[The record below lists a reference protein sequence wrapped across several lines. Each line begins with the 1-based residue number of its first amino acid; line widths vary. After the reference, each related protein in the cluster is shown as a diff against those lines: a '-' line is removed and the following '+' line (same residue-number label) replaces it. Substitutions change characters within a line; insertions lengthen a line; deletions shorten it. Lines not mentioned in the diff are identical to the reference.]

1 VSRGTGVARLALVAA
16 VLGPTY
22 LGNTFQATNQIPTLT
37 YQVLIGSLL
46 SSLLVPPLVRAIDT
60 SEPGEVERLAGSL
73 LGLAMAVFAV
83 SSLLL
88 LLAGPVLLRVLSAGV
103 EDPGIASAQRRT
115 GWILLLATA
124 PQVVLYGVASV
135 GEAALFARDRFSL
148 AAAAPSL
155 ENVGL
160 IVTLVLAAAV
170 FGTGVDV
177 DTVRTSELLL
187 LGVGST
193 VAVAVHALAKWGGAW
208 RAGIRLVPNTH
219 WRTPEVRQVVRRAG
233 PTIGYAV
240 LTTLLQFLVVVVANS
255 VAGGVVAF
263 QVGLQ
268 LMYFPVALAARS
280 VSVTLLPVL
289 SRLAAVRDLQR
300 FRDELARGLSLA
312 LFVVLP
318 AAVFY
323 LGMAGPIASSF
334 AFGEMATPR
343 GVTLLT
349 VATGALAIGVLG
361 EAVFVISTLASYARD
376 DTRSPFDAMV
386 VRAGVTVVPAVVALT
401 VLDGA
406 AVIFLLGL
414 AISAGNAA
422 GAWHLGRRLRKW
434 LPRTG
439 GPVVSPALR
448 AAGAALLMVV
458 PARAVVV
465 LTDELLDGGWKH
477 GVGLALAG
485 ATAAGVYLLAHRR
498 WRSPELRSWVSS
510 LRSSDQGAC

>member
-1 VSRGTGVARLALVAA
+1 
-16 VLGPTY
+16 
-22 LGNTFQATNQIPTLT
+22 
-37 YQVLIGSLL
+37 
-46 SSLLVPPLVRAIDT
+46 
-60 SEPGEVERLAGSL
+60 
-73 LGLAMAVFAV
+73 
-83 SSLLL
+83 
-88 LLAGPVLLRVLSAGV
+88 
-103 EDPGIASAQRRT
+103 
-115 GWILLLATA
+115 
-124 PQVVLYGVASV
+124 
-135 GEAALFARDRFSL
+135 
-148 AAAAPSL
+148 
-155 ENVGL
+155 
-160 IVTLVLAAAV
+160 
-170 FGTGVDV
+170 
-177 DTVRTSELLL
+177 
-187 LGVGST
+187 
-193 VAVAVHALAKWGGAW
+193 
-208 RAGIRLVPNTH
+208 
-219 WRTPEVRQVVRRAG
+219 
-233 PTIGYAV
+233 
-240 LTTLLQFLVVVVANS
+240 
-255 VAGGVVAF
+255 VVAF

-300 FRDELARGLSLA
+300 FGDELARGLSLA

-349 VATGALAIGVLG
+349 VATGALAIGV
-361 EAVFVISTLASYARD
+361 
-376 DTRSPFDAMV
+376 
-386 VRAGVTVVPAVVALT
+386 PAVVALT

-422 GAWHLGRRLRKW
+422 GAWHLGRRLLKW